1 MTFEKASR
9 WGDSGKRRL
18 KVKTSCK
25 GKREGRERK
34 KEKFALKSEERLR
47 LFSCLGR

>member
-25 GKREGRERK
+25 GKGGGEGE
-34 KEKFALKSEERLR
+34 KEGKVRAEV
-47 LFSCLGR
+47 